1 MKNIIL
7 LSFKCIHLGIKV
19 GINSKSNKYSEGD
32 VPQSRGDGP
41 PLKKSWRG
49 RVPLRSL
56 GSFAPDSLCQLNSLL

>member
-41 PLKKSWRG
+41 PHKKKLERTHPL
-49 RVPLRSL
+49 VP
-56 GSFAPDSLCQLNSLL
+56 